1 MRKIKLLL
9 LEKLFNIAEGNLDK
23 IHISKSI
30 ENSLHVDDDHSQ
42 VRGEQNLEVEG
53 VIEKQDKFDD

>member
-9 LEKLFNIAEGNLDK
+9 LEKLLNIAEGNLDK

-42 VRGEQNLEVEG
+42 VRGEQNLKVEG
-53 VIEKQDKFDD
+53 VVEKQDKFDD